1 MRAGIKR
8 VSQRQEVRIKVH
20 PDDLLFSVSC
30 KAHLLSCLDGEE
42 DETVPP
48 GSYRVESPAE
58 IVDLRW
64 DEQLDEVAAHL
75 LEALTHT
82 CQEVDA

>member
-1 MRAGIKR
+1 M
-8 VSQRQEVRIKVH
+8 
-20 PDDLLFSVSC
+20 
-30 KAHLLSCLDGEE
+30 
-42 DETVPP
+42 
-48 GSYRVESPAE
+48 VESPAE

-64 DEQLDEVAAHL
+64 DEQLEEVTAHL